1 MRLTSYSD
9 YSLRVLIYL
18 ASQEQSKLT
27 NIKEISEVYHIS
39 KNHLMKIV
47 YNLGKLGY
55 IETVRGRNGGFRLAK
70 SPDAINVGEVVR
82 KTEEDFYL
90 VECFKEDDNCVISP
104 VCSLKFILN
113 NALDAFLKVLDQ
125 YTIADFTENKV
136 MLKAYFDSVKPIEK
150 EPDL

>member
-104 VCSLKFILN
+104 VCSLKFVLN

>member
-39 KNHLMKIV
+39 KTHLMKLV

-104 VCSLKFILN
+104 VCSLKFVLN

>member
-18 ASQEQSKLT
+18 ASQEQSTLT

-55 IETVRGRNGGFRLAK
+55 IETVRGRNGGLRLAK
-70 SPDAINVGEVVR
+70 KPDEINVGELVR

-90 VECFKEDDNCVISP
+90 VECFKDDDNCVISP
-104 VCSLKFILN
+104 VCSLKFVLN

-125 YTIADFTENKV
+125 YTIADFVENRV
-136 MLKAYFDSVKPIEK
+136 MLKAYFDSVKPKDK
-150 EPDL
+150 EPDI